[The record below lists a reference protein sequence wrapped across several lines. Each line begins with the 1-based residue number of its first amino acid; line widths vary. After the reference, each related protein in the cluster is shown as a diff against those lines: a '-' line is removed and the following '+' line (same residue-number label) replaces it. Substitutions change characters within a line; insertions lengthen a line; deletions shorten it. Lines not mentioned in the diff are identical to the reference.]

1 MREINKIKSLH
12 IDKNG
17 KLQVLI
23 DGEPIDLI
31 DVKSMD
37 IHIEAGCVSLRIEKI
52 RHLKFADNDT
62 AKDGHMPV
70 ARNLK
75 YGA

>member
-1 MREINKIKSLH
+1 MEAKKIKSLLV
-12 IDKNG
+12 DKDG
-17 KLQVLI
+17 KLQILI
-23 DGEPIDLI
+23 DGEAIDLT

-52 RHLKFADNDT
+52 RYLEFADNDT
-62 AKDGHMPV
+62 AKDGHMP
-70 ARNLK
+70 ATRNLE